1 MPSIKE
7 LRRRISSRLFKK
19 RQKRKATASQA
30 AVGQDCLA
38 TFPLLDLSDDLISHI
53 LSFVSSAPFE
63 DFGDDESLYTDFI
76 SPILNK
82 NRTPTHFS
90 PFQPASHYQAAQFRS
105 IEVARL
111 TKCAFGTLTHVLPLV
126 CWRFHKIC
134 HQSDWLWQE
143 AMSRLSIASPEVWR
157 LGIAKLTKNK
167 DKDEDKGDRKG
178 FSKQTCNSAVLQM
191 VAVGEQA
198 ASPSGEG
205 KLTFQRVVELY
216 QPFTLTA
223 PIFIT
228 GGFHP
233 PTLTVTWDL
242 HLFEPRYRF
251 MMAQLMLN
259 RPLREKTGNLIA
271 SPRPRFLVSSGLSYP
286 LMVGDPVFIVE
297 LLQCQLKKDGR
308 ALVRI
313 VPVQQT
319 RIKVLVAKPI
329 FARNHRL
336 FYATVEKRKRTF
348 EDMRLPVISGFAATE
363 LLNNLTLFSSLEVL
377 FWQEPHRQVVQE
389 LMADWVESPTGDRP
403 LMIMS
408 ATTEAEANAVEATV
422 VEIRKCAFTPN
433 GSFNVEIIPL
443 ARGRLRDIVERP
455 NGERRFDA
463 IIDITT

>member
-1 MPSIKE
+1 MH
-7 LRRRISSRLFKK
+7 RL
-19 RQKRKATASQA
+19 A
-30 AVGQDCLA
+30 
-38 TFPLLDLSDDLISHI
+38 
-53 LSFVSSAPFE
+53 
-63 DFGDDESLYTDFI
+63 
-76 SPILNK
+76 
-82 NRTPTHFS
+82 
-90 PFQPASHYQAAQFRS
+90 
-105 IEVARL
+105 
-111 TKCAFGTLTHVLPLV
+111 
-126 CWRFHKIC
+126 
-134 HQSDWLWQE
+134 
-143 AMSRLSIASPEVWR
+143 IASPEVWR
-157 LGIAKLTKNK
+157 LGISKLTKN
-167 DKDEDKGDRKG
+167 KDEDKGDRKG
-178 FSKQTCNSAVLQM
+178 FSKQTSKSAVMQM

-259 RPLREKTGNLIA
+259 RPVREKTGNLIA